1 MTARAAA
8 PSSSWPPEDVLT
20 GIGDDLPQAREGV
33 RRRRMNLLDLD
44 VFSHK
49 PAGTR

>member
-20 GIGDDLPQAREGV
+20 GVGDDLPQAREGV
-33 RRRRMNLLDLD
+33 
-44 VFSHK
+44 
-49 PAGTR
+49 

>member
-1 MTARAAA
+1 MTARAPA

-20 GIGDDLPQAREGV
+20 VTICRKLGKG
-33 RRRRMNLLDLD
+33 RMNLLDLD
-44 VFSHK
+44 VFLHK